1 MKKYAQAVRPG
12 LAFLAVAVL
21 SLAPAIASARSVKD
35 SEEVFGF
42 LAEAKTEAVQLQ
54 KSAEEMNSFEPFRTN
69 WKTQAAKIDE
79 IKRHVNRLG
88 ELVTK
93 MNNAEAPSPW
103 QQQAIREVSSMVEE
117 LSANVTMTIF
127 HLSENP
133 DRLIFTSFP
142 EYVAANA
149 ELATDLAQMLSD
161 YVAYGEAKED
171 VEELSFELGL
181 PRS

>member
-1 MKKYAQAVRPG
+1 MKKYSQAVRPG
-12 LAFLAVAVL
+12 LAFLVVAVL
-21 SLAPAIASARSVKD
+21 SSAPAIASSRSVKD

-54 KSAEEMNSFEPFRTN
+54 KSAEEMNSFEPFTTN

-79 IKRHVNRLG
+79 VKRHVNRLG
-88 ELVTK
+88 ELVMK

-103 QQQAIREVSSMVEE
+103 QHQAIREVTPMVEE
-117 LSANVTMTIF
+117 LASCVTMTIY

-133 DRLIFTSFP
+133 DRLAFTSFP

-149 ELATDLAQMLSD
+149 ALATDIAELISD
-161 YVAYGEAKED
+161 YVEYGEAKQD
-171 VEELSFELGL
+171 IEEISFELGI